1 MLKKV
6 ESLETIIDMVIDSA
20 ADGEDLEMLLHA
32 LENKV
37 DKVDRIITK
46 LEEES
51 L

>member
-6 ESLETIIDMVIDSA
+6 ESLETIIDMVIDLA

-32 LENKV
+32 LEDKV

>member
-32 LENKV
+32 LEDKV
-37 DKVDRIITK
+37 DKVDRLITK